1 VKTGTDQ
8 RDSHW
13 RVGFQSD
20 QRKTIHYVMTARPM
34 IVTADRLV
42 ASECDPPQGL
52 RTVPEEKEDTESGD
66 REIGTP
72 DRQSRQ
78 IGIRRYM
85 GVAHLRL

>member
-1 VKTGTDQ
+1 
-8 RDSHW
+8 
-13 RVGFQSD
+13 
-20 QRKTIHYVMTARPM
+20 
-34 IVTADRLV
+34 LV